1 MERFIRGDIV
11 VIHFPYTDLSTAKKR
26 PALII
31 CPLDGDDLIMCQ
43 ITSKEIRDKYAITL
57 AMSDIAD
64 GSFHY
69 SSNIRPNRI
78 ATLDKRLIAKKIGRL
93 KNQKFQQVVDTL
105 KRILDGDSI

>member
-1 MERFIRGDIV
+1 MEGFIKGDIV
-11 VIHFPYTDLSTAKKR
+11 VIHFPYTDLSAAKKR

-31 CPLDGDDLIMCQ
+31 TPLEGDDLIMCQ

-78 ATLDKRLIAKKIGRL
+78 ATLDEKLIEKKIARL
-93 KNQKFQQVVDTL
+93 NNHKFQKVVEAL
-105 KRILDGDSI
+105 KKIIDGESI